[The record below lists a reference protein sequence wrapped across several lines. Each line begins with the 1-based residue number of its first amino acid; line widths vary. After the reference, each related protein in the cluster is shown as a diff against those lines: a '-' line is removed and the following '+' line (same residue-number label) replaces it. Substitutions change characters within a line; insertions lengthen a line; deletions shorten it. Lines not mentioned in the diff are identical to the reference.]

1 MARNLT
7 SGALAALLAASALSV
22 PATMAPAHAQDASVA
37 AKQSSFDARQTGDIE
52 TIVHDYLVQHPEVLL
67 EALDALEAKRAKD
80 QVATQKQAIEDVTP
94 ALFETPIDTVIG
106 NPDGD
111 VTVVEFFDY
120 NCGYCKHALP
130 DMEAM
135 VKADPQLRFVL
146 KEIPVLGPQSVAA
159 SKVSLALR
167 KVAPEKYPAF
177 HQKLLGSRG
186 TADEASALAVAASL
200 GVDAEALKPVMDSP
214 EIGGELSTLGEM
226 ATALSISGTPS
237 YVVKD
242 KVLAG
247 AVGRDALTAAVAN
260 VRQCGSASC

>member
-1 MARNLT
+1 MARKLLSTASSAAFVAFALT
-7 SGALAALLAASALSV
+7 VA
-22 PATMAPAHAQDASVA
+22 APAAPAFAQNASVA
-37 AKQSSFDARQTGDIE
+37 AKQSSFDAKQTGDIE

-67 EALDALEAKRAKD
+67 EALDALEAKRGTE
-80 QVATQKQAIEDVTP
+80 QLATQKKAIGEVSP
-94 ALFETPIDTVIG
+94 ALFETPKDTVIG

-120 NCGYCKHALP
+120 NCGYCKNALS

-135 VKADPQLRFVL
+135 VKADPELRFVL

-167 KVAPEKYPAF
+167 KVAPDKYAAF

-186 TADEASALAVAASL
+186 MADEASALAVASSL
-200 GVDAEALKPVMDSP
+200 GVDPKALKPLIDSS
-214 EIGGELSTLGEM
+214 EVGAELSELGEM
-226 ATALSISGTPS
+226 ATTLSISGTPS

-242 KVLAG
+242 QVLAG
-247 AVGRDALTAAVAN
+247 AVGIDALKTAVSN
-260 VRQCGSASC
+260 VRQCGSATC